1 MQWHERGGIKLYCL
15 ERMQLKERKKKEGG
29 LYDKML
35 WTKFKVELDGKHTL
49 LSVMTGR
56 LCCAQTLSYEQ
67 DPNIFPS
74 HCPIYSQIDNSYM
87 VCKSYYLILD
97 NLILEFSLAFYNHHG
112 L

>member
-15 ERMQLKERKKKEGG
+15 ERVQLKERKKKEGG

-74 HCPIYSQIDNSYM
+74 HCHLLSNRQQLYGM
-87 VCKSYYLILD
+87 
-97 NLILEFSLAFYNHHG
+97 
-112 L
+112 

>member
-1 MQWHERGGIKLYCL
+1 
-15 ERMQLKERKKKEGG
+15 
-29 LYDKML
+29 ML

-74 HCPIYSQIDNSYM
+74 HCTIYSQIDNSYM

-97 NLILEFSLAFYNHHG
+97 NAIQEFPLAWPLWVMNHHIISSVIQTF
-112 L
+112 

>member
-1 MQWHERGGIKLYCL
+1 MPGENAAKR
-15 ERMQLKERKKKEGG
+15 KEKEEGG

-35 WTKFKVELDGKHTL
+35 WTKFKIGLDGKHTL

-67 DPNIFPS
+67 DPNIYSS
-74 HCPIYSQIDNSYM
+74 HCTIYSQIDNSCM

-97 NLILEFSLAFYNHHG
+97 NAILEFSLAF

>member
-1 MQWHERGGIKLYCL
+1 
-15 ERMQLKERKKKEGG
+15 
-29 LYDKML
+29 ML

-74 HCPIYSQIDNSYM
+74 HCHLLSNRQQLYGYVKAN
-87 VCKSYYLILD
+87 YLKLD
-97 NLILEFSLAFYNHHG
+97 NAILKFSLAQPSWIMSCYIM

>member
-35 WTKFKVELDGKHTL
+35 WTKFKVELDGKITL
-49 LSVMTGR
+49 LSVTTGR

-74 HCPIYSQIDNSYM
+74 HRHLLSNRQQLHT
-87 VCKSYYLILD
+87 VCKS
-97 NLILEFSLAFYNHHG
+97 
-112 L
+112 